1 MSIVAEREVIVVTG
15 KGGVGKTT
23 IAASLALA
31 AAAAGRR
38 TVLVELAGARRM
50 ADLLGGER
58 HTMDGAEVHLEENLW
73 GTTIDSDRVLLEWLS
88 TITGRISARMITSR
102 ATFQYFAAA
111 APGAKELLTMIKV
124 WELSSQRRW
133 RGGAGDYDLVVLD
146 APATGHALA
155 MLQSPQTFA
164 TIARIGPLATQ
175 ARQVREMLRDPSRCA
190 FLAVTHGSEL
200 AVSETLELAEK
211 LDEELGRELDAVI
224 FNGALPRRFQDDE
237 LALIASSDGDPAI
250 TASALTAARAVHERA
265 RMQRNH
271 LARLRRRGLNVLSV
285 PFLFEPALSIEHL
298 RVLATRL
305 ARRL

>member
-38 TVLVELAGARRM
+38 TMLVELAGARRM
-50 ADLLGGER
+50 ADILGGER
-58 HTMDGAEVHLEENLW
+58 HTMDGVEVQLEENLW
-73 GTTIDSDRVLLEWLS
+73 GTTIDPDRVLLEWLS

-211 LDEELGRELDAVI
+211 LDGELGRELDAVI
-224 FNGALPRRFQDDE
+224 FNGALTRRFQDDE

-250 TASALTAARAVHERA
+250 TAR
-265 RMQRNH
+265 
-271 LARLRRRGLNVLSV
+271 
-285 PFLFEPALSIEHL
+285 P
-298 RVLATRL
+298 
-305 ARRL
+305 